1 MKNALMALT
10 ILGKTHFRKNTMSH
24 HKQDPTAPLAN
35 LIHLFA
41 IFIIISALVAV
52 QAHTSTE
59 LIKLDGWWH
68 WAAYVLMI
76 QIVSLMMGFFIKQLL
91 KRQSSAW
98 LDKWTGRVPVLR
110 LALVLA
116 TFVSLLL
123 WMLYFIY

>member
-1 MKNALMALT
+1 
-10 ILGKTHFRKNTMSH
+10 MSH

-41 IFIIISALVAV
+41 IFIIISALVAIQV
-52 QAHTSTE
+52 HTSTE

-76 QIVSLMMGFFIKQLL
+76 QIVGLMMGFFIKQLL

-123 WMLYFIY
+123 WTLYFIY